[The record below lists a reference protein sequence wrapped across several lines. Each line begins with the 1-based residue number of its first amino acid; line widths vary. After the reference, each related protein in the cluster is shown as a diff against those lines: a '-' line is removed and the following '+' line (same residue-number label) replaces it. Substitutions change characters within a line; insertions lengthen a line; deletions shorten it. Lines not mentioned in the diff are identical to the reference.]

1 MPGGHGAVSKDDD
14 RMDSTRSGWGIGA
27 GHPSKGEANMGSM
40 KRLVKGALLAAG
52 TALAISAAPAMSA
65 AAATSRTETL
75 SGTIVFAAVPGTNSR
90 TVISSVVLARGVFRG
105 VGRVVERVPPDPA
118 GVSQD
123 DLVFRSGTMHVV
135 STPGTLL
142 SFSIN
147 PHSCLFTGTQQ
158 FTWDVTGGTG
168 QFDDATGSFTGY
180 GKGRGA
186 FGPQPRRQLLAHA
199 IPAPRGGQVRGERDA
214 VVLKRVSPPED
225 LRSARVIRLGA
236 AGRAGVSH
244 SFLTD

>member
-1 MPGGHGAVSKDDD
+1 M
-14 RMDSTRSGWGIGA
+14 
-27 GHPSKGEANMGSM
+27 
-40 KRLVKGALLAAG
+40 KGALLAAG

-65 AAATSRTETL
+65 AAATSGTETL
-75 SGTIVFAAVPGTNSR
+75 SGTIVFAAVPGTNTR

-118 GVSQD
+118 GVSRD

-158 FTWDVTGGTG
+158 LTWDVTGGTG
-168 QFDDATGSFTGY
+168 QLDDATGSFTGTVS
-180 GKGRGA
+180 A
-186 FGPQPRRQLLAHA
+186 VALLARN
-199 IPAPRGGQVRGERDA
+199 PDGSCLLTQVPRLEVDKFAESGT
-214 VVLKRVSPPED
+214 L
-225 LRSARVIRLGA
+225 
-236 AGRAGVSH
+236 
-244 SFLTD
+244 SF